1 MLRRSDPAQSTANRK
16 EIIME
21 HLMELAKSL
30 GKEIQ
35 KDERYLAFRK
45 ASADNDNDKE
55 LQNLIGQFNL
65 KRLDLGNEED
75 KPTPDAARI
84 DALNHEMQAIYK
96 DIMGNPNMRAYQAAR
111 AEFEQMLDAV
121 NRIIA
126 MSAAG
131 QNPDDY
137 DPTAE
142 HSCSGNCASCG
153 GGCH

>member
-1 MLRRSDPAQSTANRK
+1 
-16 EIIME
+16 ME
-21 HLMELAKSL
+21 KLIELAKSL
-30 GKEIQ
+30 GKELQ
-35 KDERYLAFRK
+35 QDGRYLAFREAAK
-45 ASADNDNDKE
+45 NNDNDAD

-75 KPTPDAARI
+75 KPNPDKDRV
-84 DALNHEMQAIYK
+84 DALNSEMKAVYAQ
-96 DIMGNPNMRAYQAAR
+96 IMSNPNMRAYQAAR
-111 AEFEQMLDAV
+111 GEFEQMLDAV

-137 DPTAE
+137 DPTAS
-142 HSCSGNCASCG
+142 HTCGGDCAAC